1 MAVEILERDMR
12 VSLADLTGSD
22 IAYDVHVRRVF
33 LRTGMVDRDEV
44 GHMVDAAR
52 SLTRSV
58 RGSSTILPGT
68 SAGAGSGPGCPIVQ
82 AAPCCER
89 AHRFIERGRHVRRA

>member
-58 RGSSTILPGT
+58 RGSSTEIGPRSRGVRC
-68 SAGAGSGPGCPIVQ
+68 AYHGSPN
-82 AAPCCER
+82 
-89 AHRFIERGRHVRRA
+89 RG